1 MATEFLSRLR
11 AATKRA
17 LRLTIA
23 GMRHQAEHGPDTRAL
38 VSRLASSNAKLVRAD
53 TSWQP
58 KPPLIR
64 IEIMASGP
72 FGRLRGI
79 GTAVNSLQSNLVA
92 AIRKGTLELRLT
104 EVRQTCRHSTAWSR
118 EPLDPG
124 ASTTTWQCFVDA
136 FADESERSRTL
147 FAQAFRESLRN
158 HVNHVVVFGDRFDD
172 GFFSSAQQYEP
183 SANEEFASLHFIS
196 ATIST
201 AGTCTISS
209 PPALA
214 VYSCICPVSAGLM
227 LSYRSSRLLPVATA
241 PALPRSRPP
250 LPKRRRSLLNSAGG
264 RALTSDSSFFAVS
277 CPRMRAPSNHG
288 EADGARVCLR
298 GSHRDTGSPA
308 SAGDDTMDN
317 QMSEVKRRMTSAA
330 YKRSRVRGLDPNP
343 AISPRPKPV
352 QRSAL
357 ASPAL
362 SQPTPRIRKQR
373 SGLDY

>member
-23 GMRHQAEHGPDTRAL
+23 GTRHQAEHGPDTRAL
-38 VSRLASSNAKLVRAD
+38 VSRLPSSNAKLVRAD

-172 GFFSSAQQYEP
+172 GLFFLGSAIRAFRQR
-183 SANEEFASLHFIS
+183 
-196 ATIST
+196 
-201 AGTCTISS
+201 G
-209 PPALA
+209 
-214 VYSCICPVSAGLM
+214 VRVSAFYLGDDFNSRNMYHFLAASTGGVFM
-227 LSYRSSRLLPVATA
+227 HLSGQRRLDAILPIVAAFACGDRARLAALSPTA
-241 PALPRSRPP
+241 PEAKALVAQ
-250 LPKRRRSLLNSAGG
+250 LRRR
-264 RALTSDSSFFAVS
+264 
-277 CPRMRAPSNHG
+277 
-288 EADGARVCLR
+288 
-298 GSHRDTGSPA
+298 
-308 SAGDDTMDN
+308 
-317 QMSEVKRRMTSAA
+317 
-330 YKRSRVRGLDPNP
+330 
-343 AISPRPKPV
+343 
-352 QRSAL
+352 
-357 ASPAL
+357 
-362 SQPTPRIRKQR
+362 
-373 SGLDY
+373 